1 MKFFIPLNQI
11 LFSNLHTPNMQITH
25 IAHISLM
32 FYLVLIA
39 KLLFM
44 CFEWESYTD
53 FHTSGKWDFILW
65 AVTWQRVLHWIKI
78 RKSDSI
84 ANPVLLLSFKR
95 VHAVAEMMNLGI
107 HHTVSHSISPFNYTK
122 EDLIKKKSCL
132 FVSCL
137 PWPPLKLMQS
147 TAVVLFSF

>member
-65 AVTWQRVLHWIKI
+65 AVTSRYNSL
-78 RKSDSI
+78 
-84 ANPVLLLSFKR
+84 FKR

-107 HHTVSHSISPFNYTK
+107 HHTVSHSSSPFNYTK

-137 PWPPLKLMQS
+137 PRPSLKLMQS
-147 TAVVLFSF
+147 AAVVLFSF